1 MSLATLV
8 LAAAL
13 QPGGIIAWLIIG
25 LVAGWLAGVIMP
37 GKGFG
42 LLGALAR
49 WRDGL
54 GWSRCQHRSIAWP
67 HDLQHHEQPQQ
78 SQQHQLVEYMVRY
91 HGVPPSHRW

>member
-1 MSLATLV
+1 MGLDDLRTRLAV
-8 LAAAL
+8 
-13 QPGGIIAWLIIG
+13 G
-25 LVAGWLAGVIMP
+25 LVEETR
-37 GKGFG
+37 KGFG

-54 GWSRCQHRSIAWP
+54 GWSRCQRQSIAWP